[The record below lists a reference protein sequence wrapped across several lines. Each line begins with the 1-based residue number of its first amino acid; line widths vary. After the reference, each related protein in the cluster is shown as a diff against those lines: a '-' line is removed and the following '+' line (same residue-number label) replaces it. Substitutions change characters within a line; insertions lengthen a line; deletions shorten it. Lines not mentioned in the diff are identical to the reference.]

1 MLGARL
7 NRLQRFV
14 YSHHFVGGLRRGSG
28 VVVAFALVTLVL
40 ENPTAGLI
48 AVLGALCVA
57 LIDQPGPVSVRIRE
71 MLGGLILGAGA
82 VGITGLASQNPI
94 LLLIVVVAQSFF
106 FSLFSVYGKRG
117 GVIGL
122 ACLVLTVVTMH
133 TSLTP
138 VQAGLHT
145 LTSVSGAVIYIL
157 VSLLSSRPLQV
168 REEEQSLS
176 VALFA
181 TADYVAARADMY
193 EPRADIDEGYRRLID
208 RQSKMTEQHQAAR
221 DMILRSI
228 NPAALERSPRRTVV
242 WNVFIDM
249 VNMLDM
255 LVSTH
260 TDYTLLHRTL
270 DDADIM
276 IFSRDAL
283 DKMALELERIALA
296 VTRER
301 GLSRRNSVKAELR
314 AIEFELE
321 QMKRDGFADREL
333 ETYTICVQIFRRL
346 RNVNRLIERM
356 LSQTRFP
363 AHNEPLN
370 PAQIDAS
377 LIDFLSRQSFHP
389 RLLSSNLR
397 LDSPPCRFAL
407 RVALATAIG
416 LGLGL
421 QLPDVAEHGYWIVLT
436 IIMIMKPAF
445 SLTKQRNNARLTG
458 TLIGCGF
465 AYGLFSLTP
474 ETHWL
479 LAALFLSLVAGFS
492 FLLVNYLV
500 ASVFNTLAI
509 LLTLHFVFPSSFALI
524 NERAID
530 TVIGSLVAFAC
541 SYFLP
546 WWESRSLP
554 SLAQAAV
561 RANQAFLQ
569 TAVQLLKIEDQDHVA
584 AIRPNAW
591 PLARRN
597 TLVAFSNFAE
607 AFYRM
612 MGEPHSRQRHVA
624 EYNHLLI
631 QNHVLAAEILT
642 IASLL
647 RAQPEQASQAIAF
660 MQVLEQ
666 ALATRDLKAAGLP
679 APTFDRKST
688 PADWLYPLKQMQR
701 AVQGIIRESTAI
713 QTATQ
718 TAQAAMTQNSS

>member
-1 MLGARL
+1 MLAARL
-7 NRLQRFV
+7 NLLQRFV

-28 VVVAFALVTLVL
+28 VLAAFALVTLWFDK
-40 ENPTAGLI
+40 PTTGMI
-48 AVLGALCVA
+48 AALGALCVA
-57 LIDQPGPVSVRIRE
+57 LIDQPGPVSVRVRE
-71 MLGGLILGAGA
+71 MLGGLVLGAFA
-82 VGITGLASQNPI
+82 VGITGLASQHPI
-94 LLLIVVVAQSFF
+94 LLLTAVVAQSFF
-106 FSLFSVYGKRG
+106 FSLFAVYGKRG
-117 GVIGL
+117 SVIGL
-122 ACLVLTVVTMH
+122 ACLVLAVVTMH
-133 TSLTP
+133 TPLTP
-138 VQAGLHT
+138 AEVGLHT
-145 LTSVSGAVIYIL
+145 LTSVSGALIYIL
-157 VSLLSSRPLQV
+157 ISLISSRPLQV
-168 REEEQSLS
+168 REEEQALS

-193 EPRADIDEGYRRLID
+193 EPGTDIDEGYRRLID

-228 NPAALERSPRRTVV
+228 NPSALERSPRRTAV

-283 DKMALELERIALA
+283 NKMALELERIALA
-296 VTRER
+296 VTRETA
-301 GLSRRNSVKAELR
+301 LSRRNSIKAELR

-321 QMKRDGFADREL
+321 KMKRSGFDEQQP
-333 ETYTICVQIFRRL
+333 ETYMVCVQIFRRL
-346 RNVNRLIERM
+346 RNVNRLIGRM
-356 LSQTRFP
+356 LDQTRFP

-370 PAQIDAS
+370 PIQIDGS
-377 LIDFLSRQSFHP
+377 LIDFLSRQSFNP

-416 LGLGL
+416 LTAGLVLPGLG
-421 QLPDVAEHGYWIVLT
+421 EHGYWIVLT
-436 IIMIMKPAF
+436 IIIIMKPAF
-445 SLTKQRNNARLTG
+445 SLTKQRNNARLIG
-458 TLIGCGF
+458 TLIGCGLAF
-465 AYGLFSLTP
+465 VLFSLTDDI
-474 ETHWL
+474 TWL
-479 LAALFLSLVAGFS
+479 LGALLISLVSGFA

-500 ASVFNTLAI
+500 ASIFNTLTI
-509 LLTLHFVFPSSFALI
+509 LLVLHFLFPGAFDLI
-524 NERAID
+524 DERAID
-530 TVIGSLVAFAC
+530 TVIGSVVAFGC

-554 SLAQAAV
+554 SLAQAAI
-561 RANQAFLQ
+561 RANQNYLRISLEILERENQ
-569 TAVQLLKIEDQDHVA
+569 GQSPD
-584 AIRPNAW
+584 RPNAW

-612 MGEPHSRQRHVA
+612 MGEPHAHQQHVA

-631 QNHVLAAEILT
+631 QNHVLAAEIVT
-642 IASLL
+642 TVSQL
-647 RAQPEQASQAIAF
+647 RAQPEQAAQAIAF
-660 MQVLEQ
+660 MRALEQ
-666 ALATRDLKAAGLP
+666 SLADSDLEGASLA
-679 APTFDRKST
+679 APTFDKNLP

-713 QTATQ
+713 LTPTPRLR
-718 TAQAAMTQNSS
+718 

>member
-1 MLGARL
+1 MSA
-7 NRLQRFV
+7 
-14 YSHHFVGGLRRGSG
+14 
-28 VVVAFALVTLVL
+28 
-40 ENPTAGLI
+40 
-48 AVLGALCVA
+48 
-57 LIDQPGPVSVRIRE
+57 
-71 MLGGLILGAGA
+71 
-82 VGITGLASQNPI
+82 
-94 LLLIVVVAQSFF
+94 
-106 FSLFSVYGKRG
+106 
-117 GVIGL
+117 
-122 ACLVLTVVTMH
+122 
-133 TSLTP
+133 
-138 VQAGLHT
+138 
-145 LTSVSGAVIYIL
+145 
-157 VSLLSSRPLQV
+157 
-168 REEEQSLS
+168 
-176 VALFA
+176 
-181 TADYVAARADMY
+181 
-193 EPRADIDEGYRRLID
+193 RADIDDGYRRLID

-221 DMILRSI
+221 DMILRNIS
-228 NPAALERSPRRTVV
+228 PAALERLPRRTVV

-296 VTRER
+296 VTREKA
-301 GLSRRNSVKAELR
+301 LSRRNSVKAELR

-321 QMKRDGFADREL
+321 QMRRNGFADSAPEP
-333 ETYTICVQIFRRL
+333 YTICVQILRRL

-356 LSQTRFP
+356 LDQTSFP
-363 AHNEPLN
+363 THNEPLN
-370 PAQIDAS
+370 AAQLDAS

-421 QLPDVAEHGYWIVLT
+421 LLPDVAEHGYWIVLT
-436 IIMIMKPAF
+436 IIIIMKPAF

-458 TLIGCGF
+458 TLIGCGL
-465 AYGLFSLTP
+465 AYVLFSLT
-474 ETHWL
+474 TDSHWL
-479 LAALFLSLVAGFS
+479 LVALFLSLVAGFS

-509 LLTLHFVFPSSFALI
+509 LLALHFIFPSTFALI

-561 RANQAFLQ
+561 RANQTFLQ
-569 TAVQLLKIEDQDHVA
+569 TALQLLVNQDQEQTA

-642 IASLL
+642 VVSQLQ
-647 RAQPEQASQAIAF
+647 AQPNQAAQAIAF
-660 MQVLEQ
+660 MQVLDQ
-666 ALATRDLKAAGLP
+666 ALANRDLKAAGLP
-679 APTFDRKST
+679 APTFAKNT

-718 TAQAAMTQNSS
+718 TAKD

>member
-1 MLGARL
+1 M
-7 NRLQRFV
+7 
-14 YSHHFVGGLRRGSG
+14 
-28 VVVAFALVTLVL
+28 
-40 ENPTAGLI
+40 
-48 AVLGALCVA
+48 
-57 LIDQPGPVSVRIRE
+57 
-71 MLGGLILGAGA
+71 
-82 VGITGLASQNPI
+82 
-94 LLLIVVVAQSFF
+94 
-106 FSLFSVYGKRG
+106 
-117 GVIGL
+117 
-122 ACLVLTVVTMH
+122 
-133 TSLTP
+133 
-138 VQAGLHT
+138 
-145 LTSVSGAVIYIL
+145 
-157 VSLLSSRPLQV
+157 
-168 REEEQSLS
+168 
-176 VALFA
+176 
-181 TADYVAARADMY
+181 
-193 EPRADIDEGYRRLID
+193 
-208 RQSKMTEQHQAAR
+208 
-221 DMILRSI
+221 
-228 NPAALERSPRRTVV
+228 
-242 WNVFIDM
+242 
-249 VNMLDM
+249 
-255 LVSTH
+255 
-260 TDYTLLHRTL
+260 
-270 DDADIM
+270 
-276 IFSRDAL
+276 
-283 DKMALELERIALA
+283 
-296 VTRER
+296 
-301 GLSRRNSVKAELR
+301 
-314 AIEFELE
+314 
-321 QMKRDGFADREL
+321 
-333 ETYTICVQIFRRL
+333 
-346 RNVNRLIERM
+346 
-356 LSQTRFP
+356 
-363 AHNEPLN
+363 
-370 PAQIDAS
+370 
-377 LIDFLSRQSFHP
+377 
-389 RLLSSNLR
+389 
-397 LDSPPCRFAL
+397 
-407 RVALATAIG
+407 ALATAIG

-421 QLPDVAEHGYWIVLT
+421 LLPDVAEHGYWIVLT

-500 ASVFNTLAI
+500 ASVLNTLAI

>member
-1 MLGARL
+1 
-7 NRLQRFV
+7 
-14 YSHHFVGGLRRGSG
+14 
-28 VVVAFALVTLVL
+28 
-40 ENPTAGLI
+40 
-48 AVLGALCVA
+48 
-57 LIDQPGPVSVRIRE
+57 

-421 QLPDVAEHGYWIVLT
+421 LLPDVAEHGYWIVLT

-642 IASLL
+642 IVSLL